1 LAHHDAGAAP
11 AIAAFGKRA
20 LTSRARDDAAREGE
34 VAGAPRPDNL
44 LALALPVWLET
55 SVARPA
61 GDGNVSGFAIA
72 LGWNTPQNSSA
83 YLISDEAIRRP
94 VWVAESELVSNS
106 VRRPS

>member
-1 LAHHDAGAAP
+1 VPQRGPERVGDVDVAVG
-11 AIAAFGKRA
+11 
-20 LTSRARDDAAREGE
+20 RDGE
-34 VAGAPRPDNL
+34 VAEAPRPDNL

-61 GDGNVSGFAIA
+61 GEGNVSGFAIA

-83 YLISDEAIRRP
+83 YLISDDVLGRPLWVGEAD
-94 VWVAESELVSNS
+94 LVNNS